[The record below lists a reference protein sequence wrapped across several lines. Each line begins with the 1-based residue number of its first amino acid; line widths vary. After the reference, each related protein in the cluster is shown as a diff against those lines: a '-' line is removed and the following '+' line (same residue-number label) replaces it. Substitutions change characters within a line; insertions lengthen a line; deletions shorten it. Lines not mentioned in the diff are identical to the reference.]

1 MYNCSASKISSPL
14 DVGQI
19 EDWPSLRTR
28 SPYLQPPL
36 QFPCRLPIHHVPLSF
51 ATNFS
56 GLLQS
61 SGGVGGGSGS
71 DALTMSSPFQLE
83 NDLIASKSVRTMG
96 PKTIRFGDKSIMDLS
111 ESFGIANQLHGV
123 HGGGALPRGTTGL
136 LSPPITPAQGTLHHQ
151 SAPVAAG
158 GGGGRFVDSSSEYQ
172 KFVSNDSGVATSWTK
187 DENGSSS
194 SPLGG
199 AAAAAAA
206 SASATAAVDHAMN
219 QYQTNGFCGH
229 PVSRPSYSHHY
240 QHRLQQQQQHP
251 FPAYLVDNGARQI
264 ADSNLDSGGYLGDG
278 RCSVNID
285 ID

>member
-19 EDWPSLRTR
+19 EDWPSIRTR

-51 ATNFS
+51 TTNFS

-61 SGGVGGGSGS
+61 SSSSGS
-71 DALTMSSPFQLE
+71 DAATTSPFQPE
-83 NDLIASKSVRTMG
+83 SNLIASKPVRTLG

-111 ESFGIANQLHGV
+111 ESFGIANQLGM
-123 HGGGALPRGTTGL
+123 HGGAPPRGTTGL

-151 SAPVAAG
+151 SAPVAAAV
-158 GGGGRFVDSSSEYQ
+158 GRFADSSSASSEYQ
-172 KFVSNDSGVATSWTK
+172 KFVSNDSGVATSWMK
-187 DENGSSS
+187 EENSSS

-199 AAAAAAA
+199 AAAAAA
-206 SASATAAVDHAMN
+206 SASATAAAAAAVDHSMN

-229 PVSRPSYSHHY
+229 PVSRPSYSHY
-240 QHRLQQQQQHP
+240 QHRLQQQQQQQQHP

-264 ADSNLDSGGYLGDG
+264 ADSNLDSSGGYLGDG
-278 RCSVNID
+278 GYSFNID